1 MAVGGGDSDSV
12 QLKLKICD
20 GATRR
25 VIFRSFQVVEGYSL
39 LVIRCSGRKIRMSQN
54 NNNVQEEWPVHN
66 SQSADG
72 PSMRGRVPFVAAF
85 KFQLNIF
92 DWGIR
97 DFFLLLLLL
106 LLLFIVGWLPFLFSF
121 FFIFHV
127 KMVVVGCASAGII
140 PQTSSLG
147 WKLTQVKMAA
157 MALARV
163 SSSNPDSIAILRDS
177 SCLRLGLAAALP
189 NLQFKL

>member
-1 MAVGGGDSDSV
+1 
-12 QLKLKICD
+12 
-20 GATRR
+20 
-25 VIFRSFQVVEGYSL
+25 
-39 LVIRCSGRKIRMSQN
+39 MSQN

-106 LLLFIVGWLPFLFSF
+106 LLLFIVGWLPFLLFLF
-121 FFIFHV
+121 FYIPRQN
-127 KMVVVGCASAGII
+127 GCGRMRQRWNY
-140 PQTSSLG
+140 PPNKFTRLE
-147 WKLTQVKMAA
+147 T
-157 MALARV
+157 
-163 SSSNPDSIAILRDS
+163 DS
-177 SCLRLGLAAALP
+177 SQNGGHGTGP
-189 NLQFKL
+189 GFII